1 MAESLRKVHI
11 QFVQSLKRMTPGK
24 SFAIIVLSAFLLAA
38 CLVVVKSP
46 AVSSASVSASDW
58 TDHGV
63 IVIDSDSKFTSA
75 NGVVSGAGSK
85 SDPYIIEGWKIGP
98 YPNRTAIGIHDTS
111 AYFRIRNVYV
121 FSCGIGVVMSNV
133 NHGRVEDS
141 QFVNNSV
148 GVAVVESENCKVVRS
163 TFEGSYVAISIS
175 YSDVSLSDNTYI
187 NNGIKV
193 TRLKHTQP
201 WEFTGLGAAACVA
214 VFIPLIAII
223 AMLIYFR
230 FKRYPPPV
238 Q

>member
-1 MAESLRKVHI
+1 MPM
-11 QFVQSLKRMTPGK
+11 RMVLGK
-24 SFAIIVLSAFLLAA
+24 SFAIIALSSFLFATCLA
-38 CLVVVKSP
+38 VTGPS

-58 TDHGV
+58 TDHG
-63 IVIDSDSKFTSA
+63 IILIDGDSKFTAA

-98 YPNRTAIGIHDTS
+98 YPNRTAIGIHETS

-121 FSCGIGVVMSNV
+121 FSCSIGVVMSNV

-148 GVAVVESENCKVVRS
+148 GVAIVESENCKVVGS
-163 TFEGSYVAISIS
+163 TFEACDIAISIS

-187 NNGIKV
+187 NNGIKI
-193 TRLKHTQP
+193 TRLKHEQP
-201 WEFTGLGAAACVA
+201 WEFTGLGAAVCIA
-214 VFIPLIAII
+214 VFIPLVAII

-230 FKRYPPPV
+230 FKRFPPPV